1 MRRLA
6 MVATTIV
13 LGATAAVAAAPAH
26 AGGWSTV
33 GLSSLPDGTAP
44 GEPWRVEL
52 TILQHGVTPI
62 DGVHPAIEIWPDRA
76 GGDAERR
83 RFVAEPTG
91 APGVY
96 RAEVTFPA
104 AGRWDFQVDDGFL
117 PTPHSY
123 APVAIGGVSTPP
135 PARAGAT
142 RTPAAAADDGAWT
155 AVAVT
160 GAAIAAL
167 AAAGGIALGAR
178 RRRGHAPAQR
188 AVRFSPRTSAR

>member
-6 MVATTIV
+6 MVATTMV
-13 LGATAAVAAAPAH
+13 LGAAAAVVAAPAH

-33 GLSSLPDGTAP
+33 GLSTLPDGAAP

-52 TILQHGVTPI
+52 RILQHGVSPI
-62 DGVHPAIEIWPDRA
+62 DGAHPAIEIWPDRP

-83 RFVAEPTG
+83 RFPAEPAGT
-91 APGVY
+91 PGVY
-96 RAEVTFPA
+96 RAEVVFPA

-123 APVAIGGVSTPP
+123 APVEIGGVATPP
-135 PARAGAT
+135 PPPAGAT
-142 RTPAAAADDGAWT
+142 PAAADDGAWT

-178 RRRGHAPAQR
+178 RRRGREADQR
-188 AVRFSPRTSAR
+188 AVRLSPRTSAR